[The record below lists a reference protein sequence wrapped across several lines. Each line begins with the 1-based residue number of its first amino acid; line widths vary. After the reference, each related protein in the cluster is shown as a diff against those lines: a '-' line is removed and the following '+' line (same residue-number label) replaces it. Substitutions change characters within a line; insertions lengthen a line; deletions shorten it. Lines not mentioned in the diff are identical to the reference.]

1 MIDLVIYALALVKR
15 ALNQGIYALEL
26 IKHAL
31 ALVIYALV
39 KYALEPV
46 KHAFDVFHY
55 AIDLVD
61 YEEVYSPHM
70 PSISAYTGV
79 WMMYS

>member
-1 MIDLVIYALALVKR
+1 MID
-15 ALNQGIYALEL
+15 
-26 IKHAL
+26 
-31 ALVIYALV
+31 LVIYALV